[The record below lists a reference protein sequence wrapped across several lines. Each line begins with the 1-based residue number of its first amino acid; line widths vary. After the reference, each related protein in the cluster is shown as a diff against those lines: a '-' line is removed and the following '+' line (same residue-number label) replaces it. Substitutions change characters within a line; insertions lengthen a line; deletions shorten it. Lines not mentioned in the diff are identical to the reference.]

1 MYLRSIEMQGF
12 KSFPDKTRLEFG
24 KGISAV
30 VGPNGSGKSNIG
42 DAMRWVMGE
51 KSSKSLRGKTMED
64 VIFSGT
70 LHRPKSGFAQVTLT
84 IDNTDRALKQDSDIV
99 SVSRKLYRNGDSE
112 YMINGEQVRLKDIDE
127 MFMDTGLGRD
137 GYSIIGQGKIGEIVS
152 SKASDRRQI
161 FEEAAGISK
170 FRSKKE
176 ETERELLRAEDNI
189 SRLNDILGELESR
202 IGPLKTQCEKAK
214 KFRVLDEEKSK
225 LEISLWVMRLS
236 ELMELQKEY
245 KEKLELLKKQYDE
258 LSEEVEQLDKKI
270 EEEFMR
276 AADKN
281 EEAAALREKI
291 HEIELADTKAA
302 ADSAVLN
309 NDIEHLQQRITETE
323 QQIEAAHNS
332 GYFLTAQLK
341 DKNIELDSIIDKA
354 KKLADKIASAEK
366 ELSGADSALNE
377 KESEIEK
384 LGSRINELYLKRS
397 NAAFRLETAK
407 NNSSFAAESL
417 EAIGS
422 DEKEQEQQRKLCEGE
437 LSRID
442 KQTEK
447 LKATKQEAENR
458 IGGFTKLWE
467 SKSVKL
473 EQARKN
479 YSDNDISLREINQ
492 RLGILRDLE
501 NAMEGF
507 YNSVRFIIKAGKQ
520 GQIRGICGSI
530 AQLISTEPEY
540 STAIETALGGAM
552 QNIAVENEETAKRCI
567 RLLKERSAGRAT
579 FLPLTSIKGRTLE
592 NPPEDEEGYIALA
605 SELVD
610 HDERYSELIN
620 NLLGRVVIAED
631 IDSASYIA
639 KKRGY
644 KFKIVTL
651 DGQVVNAGGSYTGGS
666 TSKSTGILSRKN
678 EITELEAK
686 GGKLSEKNTE
696 LKRSCEKLSQE
707 VQKLSADLEG
717 ARETLSENE
726 NELIRAEMEHK
737 RVSEL
742 LAQLNDN
749 GSKLKENAEKFRQQI
764 KEAEEQADTAAAEL
778 SALDNEIK
786 EAEQERAQRRD
797 ENAGA
802 AEERVKLSEALA
814 QLRIDQAEL
823 QKDEQMCRSSIEQIQ
838 QNISEGA
845 GGEEKLTADI
855 EEFNAMILQ
864 KEQEIREIAERSAGS
879 DEKIAAIEQQITEA
893 QREQAEI
900 NINAEKLRTEQKNKM
915 NERETLAEEITR
927 GSERGKAVENEF
939 DDLAGKLWDEYGL
952 TRSQAEESN
961 EIPEDIKAAKARLAE
976 LKGQIKKLGSVN
988 LGAIEEYAEVS
999 ERYEFM
1005 TGQLEDVNR
1014 SKLELTELIDSLT
1027 ENMKSIFT
1035 ENFEKIAV
1043 KFSAIFTELFGG
1055 GKASLSLTD
1064 PENVLECGIDIN
1076 VAPPGKVVKNLLALS
1091 GGEIAF
1097 VAVCI
1102 YFAILTVRPS
1112 PFCLLDEI
1120 EAALD
1125 DVNVAKYAAYLH
1137 KFTDRT
1143 QFITIT
1149 HRRGTMEEA
1158 DVLYGV
1164 TMQED
1169 GISKL
1174 LKMNMGDAKQISLG

>member
-1 MYLRSIEMQGF
+1 MYLRSIEMHGF

-70 LHRPKSGFAQVTLT
+70 LHRPKAGFAQVTLS
-84 IDNTDRALKQDSDIV
+84 IDNSDRALKCDSDIV

-214 KFRVLDEEKSK
+214 QFRILDEEKSA

-236 ELMELQKEY
+236 ELMGLQNEY

-258 LSEEVEQLDKKI
+258 LSEEIEKLDENI
-270 EEEFMR
+270 ENEFAR
-276 AADKN
+276 AAEKN
-281 EEAAALREKI
+281 DEAAALRENI

-302 ADSAVLN
+302 ADSAVLK
-309 NDIEHLQQRITETE
+309 NDIEHLRERITETE
-323 QQIEAAHNS
+323 QQIEAAHSS
-332 GYFLTAQLK
+332 GYFLAAQLD
-341 DKNIELDSIIDKA
+341 DKKKELEKIKSKA
-354 KKLADKIASAEK
+354 AKLADDITAAEK
-366 ELSGADSALNE
+366 ELSGADSQLSE
-377 KESEIEK
+377 KEGELEK
-384 LGSRINELYLKRS
+384 LGNRINELYLKRS
-397 NAAFRLETAK
+397 NASFRLETAK
-407 NNSSFAAESL
+407 NNSSSAAESL
-417 EAIGS
+417 EALGS
-422 DEKEQEQQRKLCEGE
+422 DKKEQEQQRKLCEGE

-442 KQTEK
+442 KQTQK
-447 LKATKQEAENR
+447 LKDSKKESENR

-467 SKSVKL
+467 AKSAKL
-473 EQARKN
+473 DQAQKN
-479 YSDNDISLREINQ
+479 YSDNDIELREINQ

-520 GQIRGICGSI
+520 GQIRGICGSV
-530 AQLISTEPEY
+530 AQLINTDAEY

-567 RLLKERSAGRAT
+567 RLLKEKNAGRAT
-579 FLPLTSIKGRTLE
+579 FLPLTSVKGRDMD

-605 SELVD
+605 SELVECD
-610 HDERYSELIN
+610 DRYRELIS
-620 NLLGRVVIAED
+620 NLLGRVVICED

-686 GGKLSEKNTE
+686 GGKLSEKNGE

-707 VQKLSADLEG
+707 VQKLAADLEG
-717 ARETLSENE
+717 EREKLNATDS
-726 NELIRAEMEHK
+726 ELIRAEMEHK

-742 LAQLNDN
+742 LAQLDDSDN
-749 GSKLKENAEKFRQQI
+749 KLKENTEKFTRQIEEAEK
-764 KEAEEQADTAAAEL
+764 QADAAASEL
-778 SALDNEIK
+778 SSLDNEIK
-786 EAEQERAQRRD
+786 EAENERTQRRD

-802 AEERVKLSEALA
+802 AEERVKLSENLA
-814 QLRIDQAEL
+814 QLRIDHAEIL
-823 QKDEQMCRSSIEQIQ
+823 KDQQICISSIEQIEQ
-838 QNISEGA
+838 SISEGE
-845 GGEEKLTADI
+845 GGEEKLSADI
-855 EEFNAMILQ
+855 EEFKAQIKQ
-864 KEQEIREIAERSAGS
+864 KELEIKEIAERSSGS
-879 DEKIAAIEQQITEA
+879 AEKISAIEQQIAAA
-893 QREQAEI
+893 QCEQAEI
-900 NINAEKLRTEQKNKM
+900 NINAEKLRTEQRNKM
-915 NERETLAEEITR
+915 NERETLAEELTR
-927 GSERGKAVENEF
+927 GSERGKAVETEF

-952 TRSQAEESN
+952 TRSQAEETS
-961 EIPEDIKAAKARLAE
+961 EAPEDVKAAKARLAE

-1005 TGQLEDVNR
+1005 NSQLEDVNK

-1035 ENFEKIAV
+1035 ENFEKISV